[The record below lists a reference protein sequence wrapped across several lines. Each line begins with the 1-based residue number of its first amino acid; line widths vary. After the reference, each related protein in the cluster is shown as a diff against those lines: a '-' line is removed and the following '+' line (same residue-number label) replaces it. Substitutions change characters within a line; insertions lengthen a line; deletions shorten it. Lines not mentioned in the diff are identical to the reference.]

1 MEWIILGVIV
11 LLTLINVPIGY
22 ALSIATILAILW
34 TGAASLSVVPL
45 NLFSGASSFPLLAI
59 PLFILAGGLMETSG
73 ISQRLV
79 NLANSLVGFIRGG
92 LAMVTVVATMIQSEI
107 SGSSVADAAA
117 IGKVVIPAM
126 EKRGYPRALSAAI
139 VSNAASAAILIPPS
153 IPMIIYA
160 WMAEVS
166 IAKLFFAGFLPGF
179 IACVA
184 MMGLCYYYARK
195 YNLPKE
201 KQFSVREVGRST
213 VQAFWALTIPIVI
226 WVGILGGIAT
236 ATEVA
241 ALAVVAAAL
250 IGVVIYR
257 ELSGR
262 QTLRIFRESSSQT
275 ATVMLIVASLF
286 VRFSEKNS
294 DHARDTDEEHD
305 PPGDR
310 QHAADPSHF
319 DPRQRDGGF
328 VAHPLHED
336 PAVVEQHELE
346 AEHGELGR
354 HVDDLA
360 RQRRQLVHQNVES
373 DVAALVVRHDRA
385 VESQPDEHVRGELV
399 IPGKRGI
406 EDIAEEHPEAD
417 NDHQPREEADGPPLD
432 ESDEPPEQLRH
443 QRSACTVLMSSV
455 PPATCLPNSSYTAAE
470 ALMKA
475 SLSGW
480 FDFIGGASFDMSSRS
495 SRSPSARAK
504 SPVACAILAIVPWT
518 SLGSFFQKSSLTMRN
533 AGV

>member
-1 MEWIILGVIV
+1 VEWIILGVIV

-79 NLANSLVGFIRGG
+79 NLAQSLVGFVRGG

-166 IAKLFFAGFLPGF
+166 IAKLFFAGFLPGI

-184 MMGLCYYYARK
+184 MMGLAYYYARK
-195 YNLPKE
+195 FNLPVEQK
-201 KQFSVREVGRST
+201 FSIREVGRST
-213 VQAFWALTIPIVI
+213 LQAFWALLIPVVI

-241 ALAVVAAAL
+241 ALAVLAAVL
-250 IGVVIYR
+250 IGVFIYR
-257 ELSGR
+257 ELNGR
-262 QTLRIFRESSSQT
+262 QTLNILRDSVGQT
-275 ATVMLIVASLF
+275 ASVMLIVASSAVLGWFLTSEQVPQKFARLILETTDNKFLILIFLNLF
-286 VRFSEKNS
+286 FLVAGMFLHSAAAIILIVPIVMPLVRQIGV
-294 DHARDTDEEHD
+294 D
-305 PPGDR
+305 PIHFGIIVTINLGIGQQTPPVATVLFTT
-310 QHAADPSHF
+310 AAIAKISFWEVFKVGWPF
-319 DPRQRDGGF
+319 T
-328 VAHPLHED
+328 
-336 PAVVEQHELE
+336 
-346 AEHGELGR
+346 
-354 HVDDLA
+354 
-360 RQRRQLVHQNVES
+360 LVL
-373 DVAALVVRHDRA
+373 ALVTL
-385 VESQPDEHVRGELV
+385 LV
-399 IPGKRGI
+399 
-406 EDIAEEHPEAD
+406 
-417 NDHQPREEADGPPLD
+417 
-432 ESDEPPEQLRH
+432 
-443 QRSACTVLMSSV
+443 T
-455 PPATCLPNSSYTAAE
+455 Y
-470 ALMKA
+470 
-475 SLSGW
+475 
-480 FDFIGGASFDMSSRS
+480 
-495 SRSPSARAK
+495 
-504 SPVACAILAIVPWT
+504 VPWI
-518 SLGSFFQKSSLTMRN
+518 SLGPIGWIN
-533 AGV
+533 W

>member
-11 LLTLINVPIGY
+11 FLTLINVPIGY
-22 ALSIATILAILW
+22 ALSVATILAIIW

-79 NLANSLVGFIRGG
+79 NLAQSLVGFVRGG

-166 IAKLFFAGFLPGF
+166 IAKLFFAGFLPGI

-184 MMGLCYYYARK
+184 MMGLAYYYARK
-195 YNLPKE
+195 FNLPVEQK
-201 KQFSVREVGRST
+201 FSIREVGRST
-213 VQAFWALTIPIVI
+213 LQAFWALLIPVVI

-241 ALAVVAAAL
+241 ALAVLAALL
-250 IGVVIYR
+250 IGVLIYR

-262 QTLRIFRESSSQT
+262 QTLDILRDSVGQT
-275 ATVMLIVASLF
+275 ASVMLIVASSAVLGWFLTSEQVPQKFARMILETTDNKILILMFLNLF
-286 VRFSEKNS
+286 LLVAGMFLHSAAAIILIVPIVMPLVRQIGV
-294 DHARDTDEEHD
+294 D
-305 PPGDR
+305 PIHFGIIVTINLGVGQQTPPVATVLFTT
-310 QHAADPSHF
+310 AAIAKISFWEVFKVGWPF
-319 DPRQRDGGF
+319 T
-328 VAHPLHED
+328 
-336 PAVVEQHELE
+336 
-346 AEHGELGR
+346 
-354 HVDDLA
+354 
-360 RQRRQLVHQNVES
+360 LVL
-373 DVAALVVRHDRA
+373 ALVTL
-385 VESQPDEHVRGELV
+385 LV
-399 IPGKRGI
+399 
-406 EDIAEEHPEAD
+406 
-417 NDHQPREEADGPPLD
+417 
-432 ESDEPPEQLRH
+432 
-443 QRSACTVLMSSV
+443 T
-455 PPATCLPNSSYTAAE
+455 Y
-470 ALMKA
+470 
-475 SLSGW
+475 
-480 FDFIGGASFDMSSRS
+480 
-495 SRSPSARAK
+495 
-504 SPVACAILAIVPWT
+504 VPWI
-518 SLGSFFQKSSLTMRN
+518 SLGPIGWIN
-533 AGV
+533 W

>member
-11 LLTLINVPIGY
+11 LLTVINVPIGY

-117 IGKVVIPAM
+117 IGKVVIPSM

-195 YNLPKE
+195 YKLPVEQK
-201 KQFSVREVGRST
+201 FSFREVGRST

-257 ELSGR
+257 ELSSA
-262 QTLRIFRESSSQT
+262 QTLRIFRESTSQT
-275 ATVMLIVASLF
+275 ATVMLIVASSAVLGWFLTSEQVPQKFARMILETTSNKILILLF
-286 VRFSEKNS
+286 LNLF
-294 DHARDTDEEHD
+294 
-305 PPGDR
+305 
-310 QHAADPSHF
+310 F
-319 DPRQRDGGF
+319 F
-328 VAHPLHED
+328 VAGMFLHSAAAIILIVPIVLPLVRQIGVD
-336 PAVVEQHELE
+336 PIHFGIIVTINLGVGQQTPPVATVLFTTAAIARLPFWDVFKVGWPFTVVL
-346 AEHGELGR
+346 
-354 HVDDLA
+354 
-360 RQRRQLVHQNVES
+360 
-373 DVAALVVRHDRA
+373 ALVTL
-385 VESQPDEHVRGELV
+385 LV
-399 IPGKRGI
+399 
-406 EDIAEEHPEAD
+406 
-417 NDHQPREEADGPPLD
+417 
-432 ESDEPPEQLRH
+432 
-443 QRSACTVLMSSV
+443 T
-455 PPATCLPNSSYTAAE
+455 Y
-470 ALMKA
+470 
-475 SLSGW
+475 
-480 FDFIGGASFDMSSRS
+480 
-495 SRSPSARAK
+495 
-504 SPVACAILAIVPWT
+504 VPWI
-518 SLGSFFQKSSLTMRN
+518 SLGPIGWIN
-533 AGV
+533 W

>member
-1 MEWIILGVIV
+1 VEWIILGVIV
-11 LLTLINVPIGY
+11 VLTVMNVPIGY

-59 PLFILAGGLMETSG
+59 PLFILAGGLMETGG

-179 IACVA
+179 IACA
-184 MMGLCYYYARK
+184 SMMALCYYYARK

-201 KQFSVREVGRST
+201 TSFSVREVGRTT
-213 VQAFWALTIPIVI
+213 VKAFWALFIPVVI
-226 WVGILGGIAT
+226 WAGILGGVAT

-241 ALAVVAAAL
+241 ALAVAAAFV
-250 IGVVIYR
+250 IGVFIYR

-262 QTLRIFRESSSQT
+262 QTLEILRDSVGQT
-275 ATVMLIVASLF
+275 ASVMLIVASSAVLGWFLTSEQVPQKFARMILETTDNKILILLF
-286 VRFSEKNS
+286 LNLFFLVAGMFLHSAAAIILIVPIVLPLVRQIGV
-294 DHARDTDEEHD
+294 D
-305 PPGDR
+305 PI
-310 QHAADPSHF
+310 HF
-319 DPRQRDGGF
+319 GIIVTINLGVGQQTPP
-328 VAHPLHED
+328 VA
-336 PAVVEQHELE
+336 
-346 AEHGELGR
+346 
-354 HVDDLA
+354 
-360 RQRRQLVHQNVES
+360 
-373 DVAALVVRHDRA
+373 
-385 VESQPDEHVRGELV
+385 
-399 IPGKRGI
+399 
-406 EDIAEEHPEAD
+406 
-417 NDHQPREEADGPPLD
+417 
-432 ESDEPPEQLRH
+432 
-443 QRSACTVLMSSV
+443 TVLF
-455 PPATCLPNSSYTAAE
+455 TTAAIARLPFWE
-470 ALMKA
+470 VFKV
-475 SLSGW
+475 GW
-480 FDFIGGASFDMSSRS
+480 PFTL
-495 SRSPSARAK
+495 
-504 SPVACAILAIVPWT
+504 VLVLVTLLVTYVPWI
-518 SLGSFFQKSSLTMRN
+518 SLGPIGWISW
-533 AGV
+533 

>member
-1 MEWIILGVIV
+1 MEWMILGVIV
-11 LLTLINVPIGY
+11 LLTVINVPIGY
-22 ALSIATILAILW
+22 ALTIATILAILW

-166 IAKLFFAGFLPGF
+166 IAKLFFAGFLPGI

-201 KQFSVREVGRST
+201 TKFSFREVGRST

-275 ATVMLIVASLF
+275 ATVMLIVASSAVLGWFLTSEQVPQKFARMILETTDNKILILLF
-286 VRFSEKNS
+286 LNLFLLVAGMFLHSAAAIILIVPIVLPLVRQIGVDPIHFGIIVTINLGVGQQTPPVATVLFTTAAI
-294 DHARDTDEEHD
+294 ARISFWEVFKVGWPFT
-305 PPGDR
+305 
-310 QHAADPSHF
+310 
-319 DPRQRDGGF
+319 
-328 VAHPLHED
+328 
-336 PAVVEQHELE
+336 VVL
-346 AEHGELGR
+346 
-354 HVDDLA
+354 
-360 RQRRQLVHQNVES
+360 
-373 DVAALVVRHDRA
+373 ALVTL
-385 VESQPDEHVRGELV
+385 LV
-399 IPGKRGI
+399 
-406 EDIAEEHPEAD
+406 
-417 NDHQPREEADGPPLD
+417 
-432 ESDEPPEQLRH
+432 
-443 QRSACTVLMSSV
+443 T
-455 PPATCLPNSSYTAAE
+455 Y
-470 ALMKA
+470 
-475 SLSGW
+475 
-480 FDFIGGASFDMSSRS
+480 
-495 SRSPSARAK
+495 
-504 SPVACAILAIVPWT
+504 VPWI
-518 SLGSFFQKSSLTMRN
+518 SLGPIGWIN
-533 AGV
+533 W